1 MGAAGKI
8 RMKKARFSFL
18 DVINIMV
25 MVYLLLPIAI
35 IVLFSFNPNSAGIFP
50 MKGFSVRW
58 YVDLVHNMNF
68 LNAARNSVYVALAVA
83 TLSTIVGTLASF
95 ALTRYNFRFK
105 AAVSFAALIPIA
117 LPGIILGIALLSF
130 FSYLGL
136 TRSLLTV
143 IIGHAIFC
151 IPFAIITM
159 NSRMEGFDVSFEE
172 AARDL
177 GANSIQTFRL
187 VTFPLIRPS
196 LIGTMMLTFGLSFD
210 EFLVT
215 FFVIGRDNTL
225 PIVIWSMLRRG
236 VSPLINAAATII
248 LVVSIILIIVANRFV
263 KIRSI
268 R

>member
-1 MGAAGKI
+1 
-8 RMKKARFSFL
+8 MKKAHFSFL
-18 DVINIMV
+18 DVLNIII

-35 IVLFSFNPNSAGIFP
+35 IFLFSFNPNSAGTFP
-50 MKGFSVRW
+50 MEGLSGKW
-58 YVDLVHNMNF
+58 YVNLVHNRNF
-68 LNAARNSVYVALAVA
+68 LDAAKNSLYVALAVA
-83 TLSTIVGTLASF
+83 VLSTVIGTLASF
-95 ALTRYNFRFK
+95 ALTRYNFALK
-105 AAVSFAALIPIA
+105 GAISFVALIPIA

-130 FSYLGL
+130 FSYLGI

-151 IPFAIITM
+151 IPFAIIIM
-159 NSRMEGFDVSFEE
+159 NSRLEGFDVSFEE

-177 GANSIQTFRL
+177 GANSYQTFLL

-196 LIGTMMLTFGLSFD
+196 IIGTLMLTFGLSFD

-248 LVVSIILIIVANRFV
+248 LILSMALIVIANRLV
-263 KIRSI
+263 KIRSL